1 MMRILICDDEIGYLN
16 DLKIH
21 VEEYMKSHFLCCHI
35 DAYIDPTEIYFSDKI
50 YDLVFLDIQMN
61 EVNGISLA
69 KELKKRNGKTVIFF
83 VTSYNEYQDDAMDVR
98 AFRFFEKPF
107 DTERLYAS
115 LNKAMEYID
124 ESYVDVF
131 IYDNKQQKR
140 VLVDSIILIK
150 RENRKII
157 MKTTESEF
165 ITNKPFDEW
174 CNILPNTF
182 FYQVH
187 KSYLVNMHYVD
198 IYKYTELFLTDG
210 TRVSIAPRKQSE
222 FHKYWFSYLRRR

>member
-1 MMRILICDDEIGYLN
+1 MMRILICDDEIGFLN
-16 DLKIH
+16 DLKNH

-35 DAYIDPTEIYFSDKI
+35 DTCIDPKEIYFSDKT

-83 VTSYNEYQDDAMDVR
+83 VTSYNEFQDDAMDVR

-150 RENRKII
+150 RENRRIV

-165 ITNKPFDEW
+165 VTNKSFDEW

-210 TRVSIAPRKQSE
+210 TRASIAPRKQSE